1 MTVKRLMGYTSWT
14 SAVLVCAAAASA
26 ADWPMARCDARRTG
40 YTNESLPANL
50 TPAWTYRAARAPMP
64 AWPKESRLDFD
75 HAFHPVVAGGKVV
88 FGSSVD
94 GCVYA
99 IDAKTGKPCWSFLTK
114 APVRFAPAVWKDR
127 LFVGSDDGYL
137 YCLSLAKGEL
147 LWKQRGGADDRMVLG
162 NGRMV
167 SRWPVR
173 GGPVVAGDVVY
184 FGAGIWPTDGIYLY
198 ALDAKTGKTI
208 WCNDQAGFLYWKQPH
223 GGANAKSGVSSHGY
237 FAVAGDK
244 LIVPTGRAVPAVFD
258 RKTGKLSYFH
268 LQKFR
273 ADGGVHVVAFDD
285 VLINGADAFRLSDG
299 EKVGEGVSA
308 RTTAAGVGVI
318 VTALAKTKRAMVDN
332 KTTTKLVTELVGVDG
347 SNPFDARK
355 ARKETWKTT
364 IDAAPGGVIVAGKSA
379 VCGYDGGVCL
389 VDMAT
394 GRQQWSAKVDGEARS
409 LAVAKG
415 RLYVSTDR
423 GVIACF
429 SADRQAKVNVITAG
443 AKAESKPGDQ
453 AIVKAVDK
461 IMKVSG
467 VTEGYCLDLGCG
479 DGALACELAR
489 RTKLMIYAVDPDAD
503 NVQRAR
509 DRARRAGLLGHRVTV
524 HQAELGKTH
533 YPPYFADLVVSQ
545 RALTGATDEAATTEA
560 NRVARPCG
568 GVICVG
574 KPGDMAKRVRGPVE
588 GGGQW
593 THQYCNPANTGCS
606 RDTVAKGPLGILW
619 FDRPPIGTPN
629 RHGRGF
635 APLYM
640 NGRFFTAGV
649 DKVCGLNAY
658 NGRLLWEFTVPT
670 FQKAFHQ
677 EHLMGVAGT
686 NSSFCAADGSVYVG
700 YLGACY
706 RLDAATGEKLGEFPT
721 PDQPDGRPGRWGWI
735 ACQDGILF
743 GTVVNREHIVPYR
756 YLNSDMRT
764 QFTEALMLF
773 AMDAKTGKLLWKRV
787 AEASFRHNAIA
798 VGDGRVHVIDRPL
811 AFERPKKSK
820 APARP
825 HKPGTLLA
833 LDAKS
838 GKVLWQSNDDVW
850 GTVLELSTDHDAL
863 VMCYQPTRFKLESEK
878 GGKFRA
884 YRASTGK
891 QLWECEA
898 GYKSRPLLN
907 DKLIIAEPGA
917 WNLLT
922 GKPKMTE
929 GKDGEPV
936 PWRFSRSYGCGIT
949 SGSRNLLLFR
959 SATMGYVDL
968 TVGHETQNFGGI
980 RPGCWINTLPVGG
993 IVLMPDSTNVCT
1005 CSYLNKASVA
1015 LTPMEPSWP
1024 PAERQGAQ
1032 KTARAGR

>member
-1 MTVKRLMGYTSWT
+1 MLRHAMGMT
-14 SAVLVCAAAASA
+14 AVLLCAAVAR
-26 ADWPMARCDARRTG
+26 ADWPMPGGDAGRTG
-40 YTNESLPANL
+40 FTAQALPANL
-50 TPAWTYRAARAPMP
+50 TPAWTYKAAHPPMP

-88 FGSSVD
+88 FGSSAD
-94 GCVYA
+94 CCVYA
-99 IDAKTGKPCWSFLTK
+99 VDAKTGKPCWSFLTH

-147 LWKQRGGADDRMVLG
+147 LWKKRGGADDRMVLG

-173 GGPVVAGDVVY
+173 GGPVVADGVVY
-184 FGAGIWPTDGIYLY
+184 VGAGIWPTDGIYLH
-198 ALDAKTGKTI
+198 ALDARTGKTI
-208 WCNDQAGFLYWKQPH
+208 WCNDQAGFLVWDQPH
-223 GGANAKSGVSSHGY
+223 GGARAKSGVSSQGY
-237 FAVAGDK
+237 LAVAGDK

-258 RKTGKLSYFH
+258 RKTGELAYFH
-268 LQKFR
+268 LQKNR
-273 ADGGVHVVAFDD
+273 AEGGVHVAIIDD
-285 VLINGADAFRLSDG
+285 RFFNGSVAFRLADG
-299 EKVGEGVSA
+299 AKVGDGLCA
-308 RTTAAGVGVI
+308 RTTAAGRDLL
-318 VTALAKTKRAMVDN
+318 VTALAKTTRAMVDN
-332 KTTTKLVTELVGVDG
+332 KTTTKTVTELIGLKRAEPFVGAKKRP
-347 SNPFDARK
+347 NRA
-355 ARKETWKTT
+355 WTT
-364 IDAAPGGVIVAGKSA
+364 SIDAAPGAVVVAGKSA
-379 VCGYDGGVCL
+379 VFGYDGGVCM
-389 VDMAT
+389 VDLAT
-394 GRQQWSAKVDGEARS
+394 GERQWSADVDGEVRA
-409 LAVAKG
+409 LAVGKG
-415 RLYVSTDR
+415 RLYASTDR

-429 SADRQAKVNVITAG
+429 SADRQAKVNVVEAG
-443 AKAESKPGDQ
+443 AKLRPKPADAMIGAAADE
-453 AIVKAVDK
+453 IIKR
-461 IMKVSG
+461 SG

-489 RTKLMIYAVDPDAD
+489 RTKLVIYAVDPDAGK
-503 NVQRAR
+503 VRQAR

-524 HQAELGKTH
+524 HQAALDKTN
-533 YPPYFADLVVSQ
+533 YPRYVADLVVSQ
-545 RALTGATDEAATTEA
+545 RSLSSGADTVPDAEAQ
-560 NRVARPCG
+560 RIVRPCG
-568 GVICVG
+568 GVMVLG
-574 KPGDMAKRVRGPVE
+574 KSGAMTQIVRGPVE
-588 GGGQW
+588 GAGQW

-606 RDTVAKGPLGILW
+606 RDTVAKGPLGVLW

-640 NGRFFTAGV
+640 NGRFFTAGL

-658 NGRLLWEFTVPT
+658 NGRLLWEFAVPT

-686 NSSFCAADGSVYVG
+686 NSSFCAADGCVYVG

-706 RLDAATGEKLGEFPT
+706 RLDAVTGEKLAEFAT
-721 PDQPDGRPGRWGWI
+721 PDQPDGKPGRWGWI

-743 GTVVNREHIVPYR
+743 GTVVNRRHVVPYR
-756 YLNSDMRT
+756 YLSSDMGT
-764 QFTEALMLF
+764 QFTESLMLF
-773 AMDAKTGKLLWKRV
+773 AMDAETGEVLWKRP
-787 AEASFRHNAIA
+787 AEDSFRHNAIA
-798 VGDGRVHVIDRPL
+798 VGNGRVHVIDRPL

-833 LDAKS
+833 LDVKT
-838 GKVLWQSNDDVW
+838 GEVLWQSDDDVW

-863 VMCYQPTRFKLESEK
+863 LMCYQPTRFRLESEK
-878 GGKFRA
+878 GGQFRV

-891 QLWECEA
+891 GLWEKKKVD
-898 GYKSRPLLN
+898 YRSRPLLN
-907 DKLIIAEPGA
+907 DDLIIAEPGA
-917 WNLLT
+917 WDLLT
-922 GKPKMTE
+922 GEPKMIE
-929 GKDGEPV
+929 GDGGKRV
-936 PWRFSRSYGCGIT
+936 PWRFARSYGCGIT

-968 TVGHETQNFGGI
+968 TRGPQTQNFGGI

-1015 LTPMEPSWP
+1015 LVPMEPDWP
-1024 PAERQGAQ
+1024 PAEA
-1032 KTARAGR
+1032 KTAKTAKVGR